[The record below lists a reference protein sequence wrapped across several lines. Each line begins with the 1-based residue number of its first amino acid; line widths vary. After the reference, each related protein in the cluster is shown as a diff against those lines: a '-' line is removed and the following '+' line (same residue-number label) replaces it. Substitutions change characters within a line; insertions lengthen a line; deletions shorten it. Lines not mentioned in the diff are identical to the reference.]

1 MQKKVSKT
9 NQVAARLA
17 APRASKAVTL
27 VAAETKDKA
36 ASAKCIRPF
45 APSAV
50 APPKFLSPR
59 VAIVRFIAAIASK
72 NRAVLVN
79 KT

>member
-9 NQVAARLA
+9 NQVVARLA

-27 VAAETKDKA
+27 VVEEIKDKV
-36 ASAKCIRPF
+36 ASAKCIRLF

-50 APPKFLSPR
+50 VQPKFLLPR
-59 VAIVRFIAAIASK
+59 VATVRFIAGIASK
-72 NRAVLVN
+72 RLATAVD
-79 KT
+79 KS

>member
-1 MQKKVSKT
+1 MLKKASKT
-9 NQVAARLA
+9 SQAVARPA
-17 APRASKAVTL
+17 ALPVSKAVTSAV
-27 VAAETKDKA
+27 VAAKV
-36 ASAKCIRPF
+36 ASAKCIRLF
-45 APSAV
+45 VPSAV

-72 NRAVLVN
+72 NRAVSVN

>member
-9 NQVAARLA
+9 SQAVALLA

-27 VAAETKDKA
+27 AAEETKDKA
-36 ASAKCIRPF
+36 ASAKCIRPL

-50 APPKFLSPR
+50 APPKFLLPR

-72 NRAVLVN
+72 NRAVSVN